1 MPEAPPRPATQPPL
15 EQEKGVSLEARD
27 LGYRRGE
34 RWLVRGVSLRLEGGE
49 FWALLG
55 PNGAGKTTLLRLL
68 SGEISPDGGQVR
80 LGGEPLERYRP
91 SELARV
97 RAFLPQQ
104 RDLSFPF
111 SAYEVAFWGRMPY
124 LEDRAETPQ
133 DHAVVQ
139 RALEQTD
146 ALALAERLYPSLSGG
161 EKARVDLARVLAQ
174 EPKILLLD
182 EPTNHLDPKH
192 QLELLEHCRR
202 LAQAGCIVIAA
213 LHDLNLASLFADRL
227 LLMKEGQA
235 VASGTAG
242 ELFTPALLERV
253 YGVPFQLYPHPSGR
267 PMVLPQTNLP

>member
-1 MPEAPPRPATQPPL
+1 MPEAPPHPAAKAPQR
-15 EQEKGVSLEARD
+15 EGGVALEARD

-34 RWLVRGVSLRLEGGE
+34 RWLVRGVSLRLEPGE

-55 PNGAGKTTLLRLL
+55 PNGAGKTSLLRLL
-68 SGEISPDGGQVR
+68 SGEIPPDAGQVT
-80 LGGEPLERYRP
+80 LAGKPLEQYRP
-91 SELARV
+91 SELART

-104 RDLSFPF
+104 RDLVFPF
-111 SAYEVAFWGRMPY
+111 SAYEVAFLGRMPY
-124 LEDRAETPQ
+124 LEDRAETAA
-133 DHAVVQ
+133 DHALVQ

-174 EPKILLLD
+174 EPAILLLD

-192 QLELLEHCRR
+192 QLELLKHCRR
-202 LAQAGCIVIAA
+202 LAQAGRIVLAA

-227 LLMKEGQA
+227 LLLKNGQA

-242 ELFTPALLERV
+242 ELFTPELLERV
-253 YGVPFQLYPHPSGR
+253 YGIPFQLYPHPSGR
-267 PMVLPQTNLP
+267 PMVLPQAT